1 MATQGP
7 LSMAALGRPG
17 VIAVRWSV
25 LASAARFA
33 LQLGAQV
40 MLARLLGP
48 EVFGLFA
55 IGLVLLT
62 LANFI
67 SGFGFGWSLLQRQN
81 LHDEDIRF
89 AWTWQLLAGALAAGL
104 MALLAPWLAEL
115 FHTPQAAPVMA
126 WLSLACV
133 FQAAGAPA
141 TYLLQRELNF
151 RAVGLI
157 QVGSYA
163 LGYLGV
169 GLPMAW
175 QGSGV
180 EALVAAWLVQSASAM
195 VASYALKPHPVKPLF
210 WYASAAQVMV
220 TGRAVFFTNLVNWL
234 LNNLDRL
241 LVARLLNTTQ
251 LGLYNV
257 AYNLATVPNSLLLG
271 ALQPAFMAAG
281 AQLQDQRARL
291 AQAYLQMMAT
301 LLVLAVPVF
310 GGLALLSTDLVQL
323 LYGPAWAASGPV
335 LGILLASMPAFV
347 MWGISTPVLW
357 NTGRPQHEFAL
368 QLPLIPLGAV
378 GFWWASPQGI
388 TAAAGVT
395 AALLVLRAAVLVSAA
410 LRALALPW
418 SSLAAPALRG
428 AGLALATGLAITA
441 GQRLAAG
448 WAHPL
453 AALLLGALAPLLLLG
468 LLSLK
473 PAWWP
478 TVLGDACWR
487 MVLRFAPGLQGR
499 PMSAATAPSMA
510 AP

>member
-1 MATQGP
+1 MA
-7 LSMAALGRPG
+7 SLGRPG
-17 VIAVRWSV
+17 VSAVRWSV

-33 LQLGAQV
+33 MQLGAQV

-62 LANFI
+62 LAHFI

-81 LHDEDIRF
+81 LHNEDIRF
-89 AWTWQLLAGALAAGL
+89 AWTWQLLAGVLAAGL
-104 MALLAPWLAEL
+104 MALLAPWLAGL
-115 FHTPQAAPVMA
+115 FKAPEAAPVIA

-180 EALVAAWLVQSASAM
+180 EALVAAWLVQSGSAM
-195 VASYALKPHPVKPLF
+195 AASYALKPHPVKPLF
-210 WYASAAQVMV
+210 WYASAPQVMG

-241 LVARLLNTTQ
+241 LVARLLSTTQ

-257 AYNLATVPNSLLLG
+257 AYNLATVPNALLLG

-291 AQAYLQMMAT
+291 AAAYHQILAT

-310 GGLALLSTDLVQL
+310 GGLALLAGDLVQL

-347 MWGISTPVLW
+347 IWGISTPVLW

-368 QLPLIPLGAV
+368 QLPLIPLGAL
-378 GFWWASPQGI
+378 GFWWAAPQGI
-388 TAAAGVT
+388 TAAAMVT

-428 AGLALATGLAITA
+428 AGLALATALAITA
-441 GQRLAAG
+441 GKRLAAPG
-448 WAHPL
+448 SGPL
-453 AALLLGALAPLLLLG
+453 ASLLLGALAPMLMLALLAF
-468 LLSLK
+468 K

-478 TVLGDACWR
+478 ALLGQACWR
-487 MVLRFAPGLQGR
+487 MVLRFAPGLQRRQDRRAHAMGR
-499 PMSAATAPSMA
+499 A